1 MVGISCS
8 YKTIVLNIGSIKTM
22 MKRLRHLV
30 TKLTR
35 SLSFCLCSFLHFQT
49 MLISTCCKHDLLVR
63 RAMPSCCGVSKKS
76 RMKMSNVWL
85 CVDVEN
91 WCCNEKMRSA
101 ACSFGGEITAKL
113 VEEWCGSG
121 VHRRL
126 GRIRVPNT
134 RDYR

>member
-1 MVGISCS
+1 
-8 YKTIVLNIGSIKTM
+8 
-22 MKRLRHLV
+22 
-30 TKLTR
+30 
-35 SLSFCLCSFLHFQT
+35 
-49 MLISTCCKHDLLVR
+49 
-63 RAMPSCCGVSKKS
+63 
-76 RMKMSNVWL
+76 MSNVWL

-134 RDYR
+134 RDYSIDNLVPKINGQSLGYGKQIDKGTREQKGNLNY